1 MSAPLSPA
9 AAQAQPAMSPVLV
22 VVLLGLLLGLQ
33 PLATDLY
40 LPALP
45 SIQTAFSTQVSQVQ
59 LTLTAFLLA
68 FGCSQLAW
76 GPLSDRF
83 GRRPILLAG
92 MAIYVLAALGS
103 ASAETMESLI
113 AWRALQGASLGA
125 GVMCARAMVRDLF
138 APHLGG
144 ELQLVILFLFYLQAY
159 LLDVLFFFLSLIEF
173 HRAGVF
179 LSTPYWCDII
189 QSRTQED

>member
-1 MSAPLSPA
+1 M
-9 AAQAQPAMSPVLV
+9 
-22 VVLLGLLLGLQ
+22 
-33 PLATDLY
+33 
-40 LPALP
+40 
-45 SIQTAFSTQVSQVQ
+45 Q

-76 GPLSDRF
+76 GPLSDRL

-92 MAIYVLAALGS
+92 MSIYVLAALGS

-138 APHLGG
+138 APHLGA
-144 ELQLVILFLFYLQAY
+144 QVM
-159 LLDVLFFFLSLIEF
+159 
-173 HRAGVF
+173 
-179 LSTPYWCDII
+179 
-189 QSRTQED
+189 SRR

>member
-45 SIQTAFSTQVSQVQ
+45 SIQAAFSTQVSQVQ

-92 MAIYVLAALGS
+92 MSIYVLAALGS

-138 APHLGG
+138 
-144 ELQLVILFLFYLQAY
+144 
-159 LLDVLFFFLSLIEF
+159 LSLI
-173 HRAGVF
+173 H
-179 LSTPYWCDII
+179 I
-189 QSRTQED
+189 